1 MIRIEEV
8 IKAYKRFSKNYK
20 TPSGS
25 ICIYP
30 QFAEDLQVL
39 LDFVASETYG
49 LEEESNER

>member
-1 MIRIEEV
+1 MIRIKRLMES
-8 IKAYKRFSKNYK
+8 YKRFSKNFK

-30 QFAEDLQVL
+30 QFVEDLQVM
-39 LDFVASETYG
+39 LDFIADEIRG